1 VFDNGVYLKA
11 NMLYK
16 FKSKVTGD
24 LIMLE
29 PDAKRLLKIMGR
41 EDQVKGIF
49 VVDQMA
55 QAIHLLQ
62 CAIEEEEAQGIKD
75 PKQVPLRNR
84 SQPMLK
90 MLKTCL
96 EKSADVV
103 WGV

>member
-1 VFDNGVYLKA
+1 
-11 NMLYK
+11 MLYK

-49 VVDQMA
+49 LSSQIQAAMDALV
-55 QAIHLLQ
+55 QAI
-62 CAIEEEEAQGIKD
+62 AVEESEGQQD
-75 PKQVPLRNR
+75 PKLVSLRQR
-84 SQPMLK
+84 CQPMLK
-90 MLKTCL
+90 MLQTCL
-96 EKSADVV
+96 AKSADVV

>member
-1 VFDNGVYLKA
+1 
-11 NMLYK
+11 MLYK

-24 LIMLE
+24 LIMLA

-49 VVDQMA
+49 LAEQLKA
-55 QAIHLLQ
+55 
-62 CAIEEEEAQGIKD
+62 AIEALENAVVLEEAEGSQD
-75 PKQVPLRNR
+75 PKQISLRNR

-90 MLKTCL
+90 MLKACQA
-96 EKSADVV
+96 KSVDVV

>member
-1 VFDNGVYLKA
+1 
-11 NMLYK
+11 MLYK

-49 VVDQMA
+49 LADQIEGA
-55 QAIHLLQ
+55 IQALTL
-62 CAIEEEEAQGIKD
+62 AISMEEGALD
-75 PKQVPLRNR
+75 TDAKQVSLRNR
-84 SQPMLK
+84 AQPILK
-90 MLKTCL
+90 MLTSCQA
-96 EKSADVV
+96 KSADIV

>member
-1 VFDNGVYLKA
+1 
-11 NMLYK
+11 MLYK

-49 VVDQMA
+49 LAA
-55 QAIHLLQ
+55 QIQAALDALDVAIS
-62 CAIEEEEAQGIKD
+62 EEEAEGSLD
-75 PKQVPLRNR
+75 PKLVTLRHR
-84 SQPMLK
+84 SQPMRK
-90 MLKTCL
+90 MLKTCQD
-96 EKSADVV
+96 KSADVV